1 MLPKSQRLNLKKDF
15 KWVAAGKR
23 IESKFLTLFIK
34 TGDNV
39 FPKIGIATSGKVFK
53 KAHERNRARRLAAE
67 AFQSTVYPLRPRSVA
82 SRLPS
87 TANIVALPKEGI
99 LSVKSGMVLLDL
111 EQALK
116 YEKIID

>member
-15 KWVAAGKR
+15 KWVAVGKK

-39 FPKIGIATSGKVFK
+39 TPRIGIAVSGRSFK
-53 KAHERNRARRLAAE
+53 KAHERNRARRLVAQ
-67 AFQSTVYPLRPRSVA
+67 AFQSTVY
-82 SRLPS
+82 RLPS

-99 LSVKSGMVLLDL
+99 LSVKSNDVLLDL